1 MISKTE
7 VFPIGHFYK
16 THGLNGELGFSFTS
30 DVFDRTESP
39 YWVLDMDGIFV
50 PFFVETYRFR
60 SDSSALVI
68 LSGIDD
74 EMKARLLVGKTVYYP
89 VSYDDDIDDETI
101 NTDILIGYKVID
113 EVNGDLGEIKAVD
126 DSTLNV
132 LIMVSDG
139 EREILIP
146 VAGGFLT
153 NLDNDKKVMYVSL
166 PQDLIDL

>member
-16 THGLNGELGFSFTS
+16 THGLNGELGFNFTS

-39 YWVLDMDGIFV
+39 YWVLDMDGILV
-50 PFFVETYRFR
+50 PFFVESYRFR
-60 SDSSALVI
+60 TDSTALVI

-74 EMKARLLVGKTVYYP
+74 ETKARQLVGKTVYYP
-89 VSYDDDIDDETI
+89 SSYDDNEDDGTI
-101 NTDILIGYKVID
+101 NTDILTGYKVID
-113 EVNGDLGEIKAVD
+113 EVFGDLGEITSVD

-132 LIMVSDG
+132 LIVVSDG

-146 VAGGFLT
+146 VAGGFLK
-153 NLDNDKKVMYVSL
+153 NMDNDKKIIYVSL
-166 PQDLIDL
+166 PQELIDL

>member
-7 VFPIGHFYK
+7 VFQIGHFYK
-16 THGLNGELGFSFTS
+16 THGLNGELGFNFTS

-39 YWVLDMDGIFV
+39 YWVLDMDGILV
-50 PFFVETYRFR
+50 PFFVESYRFR

-74 EMKARLLVGKTVYYP
+74 ETKARHLVGKTVYYP
-89 VSYDDDIDDETI
+89 ASYDDDVDDGTV
-101 NTDILIGYKVID
+101 NTDLLTGYKVID
-113 EVNGDLGEIKAVD
+113 EVFGYLGEITAVD

-132 LIMVSDG
+132 LIVVSDG

-146 VAGGFLT
+146 VAAGFLK
-153 NLDNDKKVMYVSL
+153 NMDNDKKIMYVSL
-166 PQDLIDL
+166 PQELIDL